1 MSRIFYKNYRNIT
14 SLAKKLRKESTPSE
28 KLLWKIL
35 RGRRIDGYKFLR
47 QHPIFYRIDKS
58 WVDFFI
64 VDFYCSELKLI
75 IELDGPMHEFQIEE
89 DKEREDKLKSR
100 GFCVIRFKNE
110 ELSDMEKVTE
120 IIREAVI

>member
-1 MSRIFYKNYRNIT
+1 
-14 SLAKKLRKESTPSE
+14 
-28 KLLWKIL
+28 
-35 RGRRIDGYKFLR
+35 
-47 QHPIFYRIDKS
+47 
-58 WVDFFI
+58 VDFFI